1 VAYLHQ
7 DSVSQ
12 EADPTRCECH
22 SDEKQ
27 RQRSARFSDKISASC
42 DHEAYPCYPIASRQ
56 CDFRHIRDS
65 APFLDRH
72 VSSKVLLV
80 ASSALA
86 VTSGK
91 ALPA

>member
-1 VAYLHQ
+1 MAAGYWFHRALRGAQRQQVGETNAAYL
-7 DSVSQ
+7 
-12 EADPTRCECH
+12 
-22 SDEKQ
+22 
-27 RQRSARFSDKISASC
+27 
-42 DHEAYPCYPIASRQ
+42 
-56 CDFRHIRDS
+56 RD
-65 APFLDRH
+65 